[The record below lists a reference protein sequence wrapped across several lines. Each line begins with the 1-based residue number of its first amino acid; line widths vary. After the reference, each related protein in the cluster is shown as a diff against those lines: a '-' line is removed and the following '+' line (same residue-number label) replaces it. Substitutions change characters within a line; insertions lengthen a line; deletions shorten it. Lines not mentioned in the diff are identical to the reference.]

1 MSPTRRGYFNLKSV
15 EQRDRVRQNNAVVA
29 ARVERLLSR
38 ETARSR
44 EIVTRFRAAVEKIA
58 DILVEKAI
66 IEGDEV
72 RRIIRETS
80 R

>member
-1 MSPTRRGYFNLKSV
+1 M
-15 EQRDRVRQNNAVVA
+15 
-29 ARVERLLSR
+29 
-38 ETARSR
+38 ARSR

-72 RRIIRETS
+72 RRIIREMS